1 MDIDTDYDF
10 NSQHEQGHSHEDS
23 TISISAAAPHRKIS
37 IVRPVPAYRDSH
49 GRCIGTHRHRHR
61 RSVSLPFAKIAASL
75 FPTNRVEATD
85 DNDAH
90 VAVDVDADVE
100 TDMDLQDT
108 RTHHHIINDR
118 PRPSSACGPSS
129 SQVSGSGSFRL
140 SGSAFYSGAQSGF
153 KSIDI
158 DHNFNAD
165 DVIGLSVNEST
176 SASASASPG
185 NNTDTPR
192 DNNNVSRGV
201 RSTCS
206 NGSFILNAQSQ
217 MQIQPEDDERELDF
231 LHRRGINAIS
241 CTNSLNGSGAGPGSS
256 SGAVGVGAASG
267 LGANSTRLS
276 LSPFEAL
283 AKDRN
288 YNWPGQKGGKISPL
302 PREEYQAWAKRRE
315 REMEMVAQQQHSY
328 RHSSTSTFRPVPVSP
343 LEMKDGVNVNVN
355 VNANQCADKHAGA
368 QSPSRHDLMR
378 ENHMLKDRI
387 EQLEQMLS
395 IRDTGTNDSGIGNIQ
410 SRKNVSSH
418 IQFEARS
425 QEEETAKHDFSP
437 IVQSPAHLN
446 FHSASYSP
454 NQCCGKDRLSATTRN
469 ALSYTTPS
477 SQNQYT
483 AFETK
488 SDLNS
493 NLNSKLSSQAIG
505 NNNSVKQE
513 KEHLL
518 ELSSSSPNHVE
529 MTCNHAEWSKSTQ
542 KASSSSSRLQMFSP
556 KDSLTHSAHSHAT
569 STSNADE
576 LSVIFESN
584 SNASASDETTST
596 TTASASNE
604 DCSIYKSVPVTF
616 IESISACGDDVD
628 DNDIGLDNIMYD
640 ASTRTAKFTKRKR
653 PRVDLDASI

>member
-10 NSQHEQGHSHEDS
+10 NSQHEQGRSHEDS
-23 TISISAAAPHRKIS
+23 TISISAAAPHRNIS

-49 GRCIGTHRHRHR
+49 GRCIGTHRHRHSHSHR

-85 DNDAH
+85 GNDAH
-90 VAVDVDADVE
+90 AAVDVDADVDVDVE

-129 SQVSGSGSFRL
+129 SQVSGSGSGSFRL

-153 KSIDI
+153 KSIDT
-158 DHNFNAD
+158 DHNFNTD
-165 DVIGLSVNEST
+165 EVIGLSVNEST
-176 SASASASPG
+176 SARASASASPG
-185 NNTDTPR
+185 SNTDTDTPR
-192 DNNNVSRGV
+192 DNNNVSWGV

-217 MQIQPEDDERELDF
+217 MQIQPEDDEHELDF
-231 LHRRGINAIS
+231 LHRRGVNAIS
-241 CTNSLNGSGAGPGSS
+241 CTNSLNSSGAGSGSS

-267 LGANSTRLS
+267 LGVNSTRLS

-378 ENHMLKDRI
+378 ENHKLKERI

-410 SRKNVSSH
+410 PRENVSSH

-425 QEEETAKHDFSP
+425 QEEATAKHDFSP
-437 IVQSPAHLN
+437 IAQSPAHLN
-446 FHSASYSP
+446 FHSASYGP
-454 NQCCGKDRLSATTRN
+454 NQCCGKDRLSATARN
-469 ALSYTTPS
+469 ALPYTTPS

-513 KEHLL
+513 QEHLF

-542 KASSSSSRLQMFSP
+542 KASSSSSRLQLFSL
-556 KDSLTHSAHSHAT
+556 KDSLPHSAHSHAT

-616 IESISACGDDVD
+616 TESISA
-628 DNDIGLDNIMYD
+628 
-640 ASTRTAKFTKRKR
+640 
-653 PRVDLDASI
+653 